1 MKHSFVVLYW
11 LTSMPLV
18 HVLRFVEDSFLW
30 GFEGEI
36 GDLPRLFIFCDSEKP
51 ARIHEEKANSS
62 NL

>member
-1 MKHSFVVLYW
+1 
-11 LTSMPLV
+11 MPLV